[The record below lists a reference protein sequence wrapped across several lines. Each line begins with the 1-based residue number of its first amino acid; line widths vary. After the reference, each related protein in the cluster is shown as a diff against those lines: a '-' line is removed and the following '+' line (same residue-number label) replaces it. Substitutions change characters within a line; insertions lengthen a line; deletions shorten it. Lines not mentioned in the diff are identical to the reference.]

1 MEEAPKK
8 IEVINGDGKG
18 LEISEVYEHLK
29 IGKPKTKEEEK
40 NKKIIVPQE
49 KKK

>member
-1 MEEAPKK
+1 MADAPKK
-8 IEVINGDGKG
+8 IEVVNGDGND
-18 LEISEVYEHLK
+18 LEISPVYEHLK
-29 IGKPKTKEEEK
+29 IAKPKTNEEK